1 MRHTLLMLALSV
13 AAAPVLAQD
22 GPPPPPRWTVGAVVF
37 DRDAPY
43 RELDEGVYIVPLV
56 RFEGERFTFRGTRGS
71 LRLGK
76 SEGHEFSV
84 FGQARLEGYKPEDSP
99 FLTGMD
105 KRRISLDL
113 GLASTWTSQ
122 KFGQVEL
129 SVAADAL
136 DRSGGVEAV
145 AAWNAL
151 FRAGQWTFIPGVSV
165 GWRNADLVD
174 YYYGVR
180 SYEAIPGRPAYAGQ
194 SALTPDIS
202 MLATRKLGERWSLFA
217 RATHVWYPSEI
228 SDSPIVDKDRGTG
241 VFVGFGYSPK

>member
-1 MRHTLLMLALSV
+1 MRNTLLMIALC
-13 AAAPVLAQD
+13 AATAPALAQEMQA
-22 GPPPPPRWTVGAVVF
+22 PPRWTIGAVVL

-43 RELDEGVYIVPLV
+43 REFDEGVYIIPLV

-71 LRLGK
+71 LRFGK

-84 FGQARLEGYKPEDSP
+84 FGQARLDGYKPEDSP
-99 FLTGMD
+99 FLAGME

-113 GLASTWTSQ
+113 GAASTWTSQ
-122 KFGQVEL
+122 KFGQLEL

-151 FRAGQWTFIPGVSV
+151 VRKGKWTFIPGVSV

-180 SYEAIPGRPAYAGQ
+180 PGEALPGRPAYAGKA
-194 SALTPDIS
+194 ALTPDVS
-202 MLATRKLGERWSLFA
+202 LLVTRELGPRWSLFA
-217 RATHVWYPSEI
+217 RATQTWYPSEI
-228 SDSPIVDKDRGTG
+228 SDSPIVARDTGTG
-241 VFVGFGYSPK
+241 VFIGFGYSPK